1 MKQLKFE
8 CPECGTEFTITANQP
23 KAKERIEALKKAGI
37 DVSNLFAMQGGR
49 WVGFCR
55 FGTKWCHQHIGR

>member
-37 DVSNLFAMQGGR
+37 DVSNLFAMQGADGSDF
-49 WVGFCR
+49 VASV
-55 FGTKWCHQHIGR
+55 